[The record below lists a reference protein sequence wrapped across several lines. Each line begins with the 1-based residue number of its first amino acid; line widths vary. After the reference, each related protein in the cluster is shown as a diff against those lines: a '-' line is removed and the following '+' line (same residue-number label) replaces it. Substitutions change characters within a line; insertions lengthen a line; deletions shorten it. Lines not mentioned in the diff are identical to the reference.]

1 MEERRYISSET
12 AAQLIGITRRS
23 VNRQI
28 KGGRL
33 QAVATPTTKG
43 GAEGTANSILLED
56 VLQQLDTQGRL
67 LWYESQSGLSTQVS
81 AADLATYKEAFG
93 EEGLTELANR
103 QQAVMALDGI
113 LNSGERGRTAAMD
126 ALAGTLGVTSRTL
139 RRWHAAYKERG
150 LAAIMD
156 KVERRD
162 KGQSRTCCQLARDF
176 IEAQMCDNRKF
187 PQTLV
192 LERLR
197 EPGCGIR
204 RKRLQLLRVLRR
216 IGRAAGAQTG
226 RQGEIPHLH
235 HGKRLDDDSGES
247 SRGQPHRGNDGQSAD
262 DVRPLRQAGLGSGVH
277 AENQAKQADDDQRSL
292 VRRPSQDRPVCAGR
306 E

>member
-1 MEERRYISSET
+1 MQQPT
-12 AAQLIGITRRS
+12 TRG
-23 VNRQI
+23 
-28 KGGRL
+28 GGRL
-33 QAVATPTTKG
+33 RDEQHSIPVSKMCFSSSTPKDGSSGTKARAG
-43 GAEGTANSILLED
+43 YPPKFLL
-56 VLQQLDTQGRL
+56 R
-67 LWYESQSGLSTQVS
+67 
-81 AADLATYKEAFG
+81 DLATYKEAFG

-197 EPGCGIR
+197 E
-204 RKRLQLLRVLRR
+204 
-216 IGRAAGAQTG
+216 RAAEYGENACNCCVYCDG
-226 RQGEIPHLH
+226 SDARQALRPADREKYPDLH
-235 HGKRLDDDSGES
+235 HGKRLDRRFGES
-247 SRGQPHRGNDGQSAD
+247 PRGQPHRGNDG
-262 DVRPLRQAGLGSGVH
+262 
-277 AENQAKQADDDQRSL
+277 
-292 VRRPSQDRPVCAGR
+292 
-306 E
+306 

>member
-113 LNSGERGRTAAMD
+113 LNSGARGRTAAMD

-156 KVERRD
+156 RVERRD

-216 IGRAAGAQTG
+216 IGRAAGAQNG
-226 RQGEIPHLH
+226 RQGEIPDLH

-247 SRGQPHRGNDGQSAD
+247 PRGQPHRGNDG
-262 DVRPLRQAGLGSGVH
+262 
-277 AENQAKQADDDQRSL
+277 
-292 VRRPSQDRPVCAGR
+292 
-306 E
+306 